1 MRNSIILGMV
11 SGLVK
16 LDFAMLVYVLVGVAF
31 YAIAILT
38 TFGHTLW
45 EHSVLGPTL
54 GPAVMI
60 GTTSLAGLGVIVLG
74 YFMILFLGGSSS
86 LSFTRTIAHLTHS
99 KQIIEISKNPHAS
112 NKKAMLLD
120 QAHWLY
126 VPGLVFISTIGL
138 GWDVYNGD
146 GPKAGFFQP
155 VLHALDIFSRPTS
168 GVSPILFSRHLIPAL
183 VVLTAIGG
191 FIPALV
197 LPYFEKFKITGVNAG
212 PFHTSLLFT
221 EVAALAGL
229 GIILTLVGLFYRSLW
244 LNRAPLP
251 YHFGIL
257 TLLGFSIHFSLGMYL
272 GQGKAEA
279 MILDRIRRSES
290 GKLIVLA

>member
-1 MRNSIILGMV
+1 V
-11 SGLVK
+11 T
-16 LDFAMLVYVLVGVAF
+16 F

-38 TFGHTLW
+38 TFGRTLW
-45 EHSVLGPTL
+45 EHSTLGPTL

-60 GTTSLAGLGVIVLG
+60 ATTSLAGLGVVVLG

-86 LSFTRTIAHLTHS
+86 SGLGRFIAHLTHS
-99 KQIIEISKNPHAS
+99 KQIIEISKKPPLS
-112 NKKAMLLD
+112 SRKARLLD
-120 QAHWLY
+120 RAHWLY
-126 VPGLVFISTIGL
+126 VPVLVFISTVGL
-138 GWDVYNGD
+138 DWDVYNGD

-155 VLHALDIFSRPTS
+155 VLHALDIFSRPAA
-168 GVSPILFSRHLIPAL
+168 GVGPILFSRHLIPAL

-191 FIPALV
+191 FAPALV

-212 PFHTSLLFT
+212 PFHTSLLFSA
-221 EVAALAGL
+221 VGALAGL
-229 GIILTLVGLFYRSLW
+229 GAILTLVGLFYRSLW

-257 TLLGFSIHFSLGMYL
+257 ALLGFSIHFSLGMYL

-279 MILDRIRRSES
+279 KIMDSIRRSES